1 MTKTKKILLSAI
13 IIGIITILALTTA
26 LAIVSPFKKDKDNK
40 NKENL
45 NVKASY
51 YEIDDYAN
59 LIMNYDKYSEF
70 HIGSLSAFKSFCKSV
85 YYTYE
90 VDDTLHGEDY
100 TYTESEGENYAG
112 KTIILNADINLNG
125 FKVTEY
131 SSRSFSPLF
140 QFAGV
145 LDGKGHK
152 ISNFYSSEHTFS
164 TALIG
169 TLQTGGVVKNIRF
182 ENCGAYIPS
191 LTFNTNKT
199 YAGVVANHV
208 QSDAV
213 IDSCIIDS
221 PHFKSGR
228 YKSNVQVAPIAGDNA
243 GTVKNCIVTGTFK
256 IGGETD
262 NLIGEDE
269 GLHASYFVC
278 ATNEATN
285 CIFTATVVED
295 WVTTETIGPSE
306 NDTNAF
312 EDWTGNHKSLKSA
325 HDAWKNGGYD
335 ECSNIPGTI
344 EDYPNYPWFQYGNGS
359 GVYAG
364 TITIPLTNEQIPT
377 YKYLRL
383 RAFIDFT
390 TYTIQAGEGGNV
402 KNTLTGSVG
411 KNTILCV
418 PTQFEGIS
426 YTSSDGVGY
435 ASPTNYK
442 ATSDGDAIFTV
453 ETVADQYYIFDGW
466 NDTTATFKR
475 NKTIIQFASVTVGG
489 TTIYDSEEIVVDYL
503 DGEPLG
509 DPNYD
514 KTNHTLTYTYSV
526 DGTPTTFV
534 YNFADENAW
543 TVDVTNGSAY
553 SWDATGSAK
562 LTITPTFKLK
572 EYGSVWQ

>member
-1 MTKTKKILLSAI
+1 MSKTKKILLSAI
-13 IIGIITILALTTA
+13 ITGIITILALTTA
-26 LAIVSPFKKDKDNK
+26 LAFIMPYKKQNSKQN
-40 NKENL
+40 NL
-45 NVKASY
+45 EVKAY
-51 YEIDDYAN
+51 TFNEEIDPNNSDHRTKFQEMYN
-59 LIMNYDKYSEF
+59 STTVFE
-70 HIGSLSAFKSFCKSV
+70 IGSPEAFKRFSHTV
-85 YYTYE
+85 YYLYKWAG
-90 VDDTLHGEDY
+90 HGTSGRDVRFDN
-100 TYTESEGENYAG
+100 NYSG
-112 KTIILNADINLNG
+112 KTVKLTANINISGISSDSEEGHNII
-125 FKVTEY
+125 KT
-131 SSRSFSPLF
+131 
-140 QFAGV
+140 FAGTF
-145 LDGKGHK
+145 DGQGYT
-152 ISNFYSSEHTFS
+152 ISNYSANQAFH

-169 TLQTGGVVKNIRF
+169 TLNGTVKNTKFSNFDLRSG
-182 ENCGAYIPS
+182 GAS
-191 LTFNTNKT
+191 QGSGKD
-199 YAGVVANHV
+199 YAGVIANTNNGT
-208 QSDAV
+208 
-213 IDSCIIDS
+213 IDSCIVNN
-221 PHFKSGR
+221 PTFKSGR
-228 YKSNVQVAPIAGDNA
+228 SRGDFYCGAISGKNN
-243 GTVKNCIVTGTFK
+243 GTIKNCIVSGTYKLCADDGVLGVSACGIDAYPF
-256 IGGETD
+256 IASG
-262 NLIGEDE
+262 NN
-269 GLHASYFVC
+269 ASYS
-278 ATNEATN
+278 
-285 CIFTATVVED
+285 IFTASYNALDSDGYDNE
-295 WVTTETIGPSE
+295 ETAYSTSLG
-306 NDTNAF
+306 TNNYSSF
-312 EDWTGNHKSLKSA
+312 KSA
-325 HDAWKNGGYD
+325 HDAWKNGVYTQ
-335 ECSNIPGTI
+335 CSNIPGTI

-359 GVYAG
+359 GVASG
-364 TITIPLTNEQIPT
+364 SSTL
-377 YKYLRL
+377 YLQL
-383 RAFIDFT
+383 RAFMSFT

-411 KNTILCV
+411 KSAILCV

>member
-26 LAIVSPFKKDKDNK
+26 LAIISPLKKDNSKQNNLDVSAAVYSFDSSSFNVDNFTYSADEFTIGTAQGFK
-40 NKENL
+40 NFWLALSEHYTDGH
-45 NVKASY
+45 S
-51 YEIDDYAN
+51 IF
-59 LIMNYDKYSEF
+59 KYSF
-70 HIGSLSAFKSFCKSV
+70 SGKNVYLTNDIDLQGISFPMIDGA
-85 YYTYE
+85 
-90 VDDTLHGEDY
+90 DDTGERIGD
-100 TYTESEGENYAG
+100 S
-112 KTIILNADINLNG
+112 NG
-125 FKVTEY
+125 GLYVY
-131 SSRSFSPLF
+131 RRSFKGNF
-140 QFAGV
+140 
-145 LDGKGHK
+145 DGKGFT
-152 ISNFYSSEHTFS
+152 ISNYYSGHNRSISIFGDVDGSIKNTRFY
-164 TALIG
+164 
-169 TLQTGGVVKNIRF
+169 
-182 ENCGAYIPS
+182 NCGVY
-191 LTFNTNKT
+191 L
-199 YAGVVANHV
+199 AGGLNGNYYYTPMGLIAHRNFGT
-208 QSDAV
+208 
-213 IDSCIIDS
+213 IESCIVYS
-221 PHFKSGR
+221 PYFKSGR
-228 YKSNVQVAPIAGDNA
+228 FKSDCQVAPFAGDNA
-243 GTVKNCIVTGTFK
+243 GTVKNCIVTGTYK
-256 IGGETD
+256 IGGED
-262 NLIGEDE
+262 ENAIVNDE
-269 GLHASYFVC
+269 GLYASYFVC
-278 ATNEATN
+278 ATNEAIN
-285 CIFTATVVED
+285 CVFAATVKKD
-295 WVTTETIGPSE
+295 WVTTETVAPAD
-306 NDTNAF
+306 NDKNAF
-312 EDWTGNHKSLKSA
+312 EDQFSNFSSFKSA
-325 HDAWKNGGYD
+325 HNAWKNGVYTQ
-335 ECSNIPGTI
+335 CSNIPGTI

-489 TTIYDSEEIVVDYL
+489 TTISGSEEIVVDYL